1 MTKREAEVSELISF
15 GKMNVEIA
23 KVLNLSVNTISGY
36 VGNIFSK
43 LDVSDWV
50 SAAVKAQ
57 TIKVK
62 I

>member
-23 KVLNLSVNTISGY
+23 KVLNLSVNTNSGY

-50 SAAVKAQ
+50 STAVKAQ